1 MSNLVYKVRLD
12 LADQSQLMRW
22 NGPIQLTCKDV
33 KMYAQRGSASN
44 LTDFG
49 IFCIEKLAKKIFRC
63 VKLVDT
69 HQGRLVA
76 AV

>member
-22 NGPIQLTCKDV
+22 NGPIQLT
-33 KMYAQRGSASN
+33 QRGSASN